1 MPKYARQIADILNG
15 NNSRR
20 QFVLPEDVFVKKTKQ
35 LHNKSKTVKE
45 FAKGGVKTKKGKPSR
60 RIKLVTA
67 DGIKNSINRSS
78 EYALQ
83 MIHLLDTIVNNK
95 DLLDR
100 YGAYLGRRTLVDAW
114 NTIDAPTWMV
124 YKSVTSEG
132 KLSNQEKK
140 WVKRTASYLATELA
154 GILNVN
160 KLFNPH
166 EANLESKI
174 QRVVKEKPN
183 KESRSEAKKEQQNE
197 KTASTKSVEPQVRR
211 EPVHDVEF
219 KTDVEI
225 DDHGGKF

>member
-1 MPKYARQIADILNG
+1 MVMPKYARQIADILNG

-174 QRVVKEKPN
+174 QRIVQAGVVTTKEN
-183 KESRSEAKKEQQNE
+183 SWWLFNNY
-197 KTASTKSVEPQVRR
+197 
-211 EPVHDVEF
+211 F
-219 KTDVEI
+219 
-225 DDHGGKF
+225 